1 MNREEREFEI
11 DLLRLFKLLWSKV
24 LIIALI
30 TAVFGIGGY
39 IFSRLMITPVYQAN
53 AKMIV
58 ITQTGNT
65 GDVSNE
71 RLNAAKNLV
80 DTYAIIIRDRDVI
93 NQVINEL
100 SLTEDY
106 ESLVKCISVK
116 SVNNTQ
122 VMQVVVRHTDREL
135 ALAVADKIQKIVP
148 GIIVET
154 AGVGAVNPVGSA
166 FSSEIPV
173 APSNVKNAVIAA
185 LIGFVLICGVF
196 VVVYLADNTYD
207 TELEIQNDL
216 DVPMLGVIPK
226 IECCG
231 KRYGYAYAYHYGY
244 GRKSAKEEK

>member
-11 DLLRLFKLLWSKV
+11 DLLRLFKLLWSKA
-24 LIIALI
+24 LIIALV
-30 TAVFGIGGY
+30 TVVFGVGGY
-39 IFSRLMITPVYQAN
+39 ICSRLMIEPVYQAN

-58 ITQTGNT
+58 VTQTGDT
-65 GDVSNE
+65 GDVSND
-71 RLNAAKNLV
+71 RLNSAKNLV

-93 NQVINEL
+93 NRVINEL
-100 SLTEDY
+100 ALTESY

-135 ALAVADKIQKIVP
+135 ALAVADKIQKIAP
-148 GIIVET
+148 SIIVGT

-173 APSNVKNAVIAA
+173 APSNVKNAAIVAIV
-185 LIGFVLICGVF
+185 GFLLVCGVF
-196 VVVYLADNTYD
+196 VVVFLADNTYES
-207 TELEIQNDL
+207 ELEIQNDF

-244 GRKSAKEEK
+244 GRKGAKEE